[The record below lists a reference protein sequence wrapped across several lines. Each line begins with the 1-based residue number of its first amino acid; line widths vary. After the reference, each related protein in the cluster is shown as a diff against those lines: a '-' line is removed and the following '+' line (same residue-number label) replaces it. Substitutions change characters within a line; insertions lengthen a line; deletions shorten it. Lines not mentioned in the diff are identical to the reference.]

1 MAFPKHSILQA
12 LSVLLLAWVLVHCQ
26 TPINVQEGEEK
37 ESNIATIGL
46 KSEVIECPLNCKCTP
61 EGAVEC
67 AGVDLTEFPAKLSEN
82 TRQLSLQVHH
92 TTAHT
97 NTWKNIWKFCPEIRK
112 LPFQNSVFGSLMT
125 EQQN

>member
-26 TPINVQEGEEK
+26 TPIKVHEEEEE
-37 ESNIATIGL
+37 ESNTATIGL
-46 KSEVIECPLNCKCTP
+46 KSEVIECPLSCECTA

-67 AGVDLTEFPAKLSEN
+67 AGVDLTEFPAKLSEK
-82 TRQLSLQVHH
+82 TCQLSLQVCH

-97 NTWKNIWKFCPEIRK
+97 NTLKNILKFCPEIRK
-112 LPFQNSVFGSLMT
+112 LPFQNSVFGPLIT